1 MRADGREIYLRTQLT
16 VVERAPADDH
26 VMMML
31 CTEISEER
39 VVRAQLEQAGKLAFL
54 GEMAA
59 SIAHELNL
67 PLGAAGLHVETL
79 AMDLPG
85 ALRQNPTIMRRLETI
100 GRLIE
105 RATDTIRHIRD
116 FSRGGAGEFGPF
128 ALTDAVQASLT
139 IMEGRLRQTG
149 TRVVTTLPDN
159 PSLALGRVV
168 LFEQVLMNLIGN
180 AIDAYVGNAVDRQ
193 CRLIEISAVERD
205 GRVLLTVADKA
216 GGISAAIMARIF
228 EPFVTTKVQGQG
240 TGLGLSISQRIVT
253 SMGGR
258 IRASNC
264 DGGAAFVIELPSARA
279 A

>member
-1 MRADGREIYLRTQLT
+1 MRNAR
-16 VVERAPADDH
+16 
-26 VMMML
+26 
-31 CTEISEER
+31 
-39 VVRAQLEQAGKLAFL
+39 
-54 GEMAA
+54 
-59 SIAHELNL
+59 
-67 PLGAAGLHVETL
+67 
-79 AMDLPG
+79 
-85 ALRQNPTIMRRLETI
+85 
-100 GRLIE
+100 
-105 RATDTIRHIRD
+105 
-116 FSRGGAGEFGPF
+116 RGGAGEFGPF